1 MKEKSWL
8 TPLGLLLGLL
18 FLSGCAN
25 PCEDFAERVCERSG
39 SHSEKCLK
47 VLEQAATA
55 TTAERNQCGKALK
68 MSDTLSK
75 NR

>member
-1 MKEKSWL
+1 MRAGWSL
-8 TPLGLLLGLL
+8 TPWIFAWGLLS
-18 FLSGCAN
+18 LSGCAN

-47 VLEQAATA
+47 VLEQAANA
-55 TTAERNQCGKALK
+55 TTVEKNQCGKALK